1 MQPFAVRIKTK
12 FLKSNYRI
20 ENFSPP
26 HTQKKKQRKECSRDR
41 IIQKEGQKS
50 TQYKV
55 KLVRSLGFWF
65 VRLIFVNGFQ
75 KSFCESRIALLWLL
89 ILRYGL

>member
-26 HTQKKKQRKECSRDR
+26 HTQKKNKEKNVRGTGSSKRKDKNQHSIRLNLWEVWVFGLWDWFLLMVF
-41 IIQKEGQKS
+41 KS
-50 TQYKV
+50 PFVKV
-55 KLVRSLGFWF
+55 
-65 VRLIFVNGFQ
+65 
-75 KSFCESRIALLWLL
+75 E
-89 ILRYGL
+89 